1 MSSENQTFQEEELSI
16 QVRCEGDS
24 ATVVWSGM
32 SEIQSPELSVGPF
45 LKTLAPRL
53 QGKKVTMDFREL
65 EYINSAT
72 LQPILSL
79 IKELDDNQI
88 DTVIKYDKAME
99 SQRITFRCII
109 AITQPLT
116 HISVVS
122 A

>member
-1 MSSENQTFQEEELSI
+1 MSPENQTFQEEELSI

-79 IKELDDNQI
+79 IKELDDNKI

>member
-1 MSSENQTFQEEELSI
+1 MSPEKQCFTEEDLSI
-16 QVRCEGDS
+16 QVSYDGDS
-24 ATVVWSGM
+24 ATVEWSGM

-45 LKTLAPRL
+45 LKGLAPRL
-53 QGKKVTMDFREL
+53 QGKKVTMDFRQL

-79 IKELDDNQI
+79 IKELDDNKI

-116 HISVVS
+116 HITVVS

>member
-1 MSSENQTFQEEELSI
+1 MSPENQTFQEEELSI
-16 QVRCEGDS
+16 TVRCEGDS

-45 LKTLAPRL
+45 LKSLAPRL

-79 IKELDDNQI
+79 IKELDDNRI